1 MANMYATKRFA
12 ALSKELDDARS
23 LLENNKAC
31 RKLTSDWEI
40 NLLSDAAFLC
50 EKIANKFREQGL

>member
-23 LLENNKAC
+23 LLENNRTC
-31 RKLTSDWEI
+31 RELASDWEI
-40 NLLSDAAFLC
+40 NFLSDAAFLC
-50 EKIANKFREQGL
+50 ERIANKLKARGL